1 MNASDLQDG
10 TLDQGVHLLQSNVT
24 LCTAV
29 NISCYAIGGE
39 VLASDGRNGA
49 EVPQCYQYVLN

>member
-10 TLDQGVHLLQSNVT
+10 TLDQGVHLLQSNVI

-29 NISCYAIGGE
+29 NISCYAFGGE
-39 VLASDGRNGA
+39 VHARDGRNGA
-49 EVPQCYQYVLN
+49 EVPQCYQFL